1 MFTVESE
8 GISMKKG
15 INQSNVFLT
24 IAIVCTLLTVS
35 ILPVTLAADTKHI
48 KSFDKGPSYKPVA
61 PIKKITMVNFDEE
74 TYLACFCV

>member
-35 ILPVTLAADTKHI
+35 ILPVILATD
-48 KSFDKGPSYKPVA
+48 PVIPLQQYLWIILA
-61 PIKKITMVNFDEE
+61 LVLIIILLITAR
-74 TYLACFCV
+74 LLGRKQRSRQ